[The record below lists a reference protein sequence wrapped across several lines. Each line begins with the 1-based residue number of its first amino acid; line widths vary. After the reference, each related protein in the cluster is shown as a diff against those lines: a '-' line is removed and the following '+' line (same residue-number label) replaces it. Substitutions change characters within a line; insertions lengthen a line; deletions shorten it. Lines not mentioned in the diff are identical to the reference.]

1 MHPPIMRKTKPILY
15 KFVVQFENDNVVI
28 CDTYEDAKRVRDNM
42 VSVGYDL
49 RKVNIDQVAYV
60 AEGELDVDS
69 TLNDT

>member
-1 MHPPIMRKTKPILY
+1 MHPPIMRKSKPILY
-15 KFVVQFENDNVVI
+15 KFVVQFQHDNVVI

-60 AEGELDVDS
+60 AEGELDGDS

>member
-1 MHPPIMRKTKPILY
+1 MHPPIMRKIKPILY
-15 KFVVQFENDNVVI
+15 KFVVQFEHDNVVI
-28 CDTYEDAKRVRDNM
+28 CDTLDDAERVRDNM

-49 RKVNIDQVAYV
+49 RKVDIDQVAYV

>member
-1 MHPPIMRKTKPILY
+1 MHPPIMRKSKPILY
-15 KFVVQFENDNVVI
+15 KFVVQFQHDNVVI

-49 RKVNIDQVAYV
+49 RKVDIDQVAYV